1 MIGGVIIALV
11 VIELCFLVVIQFPF
25 DPIEWNDS
33 IAYCVCGIGSAAMA
47 AIAFGLTCALTS
59 FMPIIASMAGAAVG
73 YASIH
78 ARLLLI
84 RHQDR
89 KRRQEQQEKETEVTI
104 RGPALSQPSCF
115 VLPLSER
122 PRIISDEENE
132 EDEYE
137 SVF

>member
-1 MIGGVIIALV
+1 MIGIIIVLV
-11 VIELCFLVVIQFPF
+11 VTELCFLAAIQFPF
-25 DPIEWNDS
+25 DSVEWNEDS
-33 IAYCVCGIGSAAMA
+33 AYCVCGIGSAAMA

-59 FMPIIASMAGAAVG
+59 FMPIIVSMAGAALG

-84 RHQDR
+84 RYQDR
-89 KRRQEQQEKETEVTI
+89 RRWQERQEVRVTI

-115 VLPLSER
+115 VLPLSECHH
-122 PRIISDEENE
+122 IISDEEE
-132 EDEYE
+132 EEEEYE